1 MDVSEWVLSS
11 EVAVTQAASTPSAPT
26 EANDVDTASVTS
38 DAKPLNEWDFW
49 GVQSLL
55 DESLINDQPELDCID
70 LEQTPKRTAQA
81 MEDFDEVSARAD
93 LDTGIMITRKFS
105 LSTVIEVVEETAD
118 QRVYSDHTPPT
129 LETMREQQNEMFES
143 QDANQFWYWNRPQD
157 TNDYFRPAPEVW
169 YADSTPKT
177 LEAMIADQDHMW
189 VSRGC
194 AHACL
199 EHTPVSSWSR
209 CCALGW
215 YID

>member
-1 MDVSEWVLSS
+1 MDVGEWVLSS
-11 EVAVTQAASTPSAPT
+11 EVAVAQAASTPSAPT
-26 EANDVDTASVTS
+26 EANDEDTASVTS

-55 DESLINDQPELDCID
+55 DESLLNDQPELDCLV
-70 LEQTPKRTAQA
+70 LEQTPKRTARRVKDYS
-81 MEDFDEVSARAD
+81 EDPTDAI
-93 LDTGIMITRKFS
+93 LDTGIMITREFS
-105 LSTVIEVVEETAD
+105 LYTVVEVDEETAA
-118 QRVYSDHTPPT
+118 QRGYSDHTPPT
-129 LETMREQQNEMFES
+129 LNSMSEQRKDMFEV
-143 QDANQFWYWNRPQD
+143 QDANQLWYWNRPQD
-157 TNDYFRPAPEVW
+157 TNDYFRPTSEMS

-215 YID
+215 CID